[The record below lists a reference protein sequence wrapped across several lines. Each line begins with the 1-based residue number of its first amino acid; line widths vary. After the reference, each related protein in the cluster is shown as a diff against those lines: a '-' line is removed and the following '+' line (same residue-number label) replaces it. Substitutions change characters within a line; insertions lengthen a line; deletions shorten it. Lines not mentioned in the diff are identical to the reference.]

1 MIVPYGEAV
10 TFDTEMTADGRMH
23 RDAQDGDNYET
34 ISITMK
40 VDDYKDFDYFEE
52 NYGSKYDL
60 KGGTA
65 AVQLDMTLNNY
76 AGQTEAIPQNFLQIT
91 FRGETDDQVLQG
103 YQLLDREIAGN
114 IDVALISGE
123 TVTLYKRY
131 PFSEMGEMQYMVVN
145 TFSGGTQTT
154 YWFENLIRP
163 SRSPL
168 RRPRWRPPQG
178 GLTIGS
184 KGDDVKKL
192 QAKLIELKPAPASP
206 TARLASIPPTR

>member
-1 MIVPYGEAV
+1 
-10 TFDTEMTADGRMH
+10 
-23 RDAQDGDNYET
+23 
-34 ISITMK
+34 
-40 VDDYKDFDYFEE
+40 
-52 NYGSKYDL
+52 
-60 KGGTA
+60 
-65 AVQLDMTLNNY
+65 MTLNNY
-76 AGQTEAIPQNFLQIT
+76 AGQTQVIPQNFLQIT

-114 IDVALISGE
+114 IDVELTSGE

-154 YWFENLIRP
+154 YWFEIH
-163 SRSPL
+163 SPEPVATEAPTL
-168 RRPRWRPPQG
+168 EASAG

-192 QAKLIELKPAPASP
+192 QAKLIELKLLSGQPDGAFGKY
-206 TARLASIPPTR
+206 TADAVKIMQKKYGMEQTGVADAAFLEKLYSE